1 MYCIKEVS
9 HISITISIP
18 GNNKILEQTL
28 HPQLQNRVGGFWLC
42 MLEQLQLQFRSSSC
56 QDATA
61 AAFGLQLQL
70 FQRLPDSLEV
80 QLELQSKLLL
90 QRLLDSLEVQLKL
103 QLQLSESAAVQLL
116 HPADVDQL
124 QPLSLVLMTAFLC
137 LIES

>member
-1 MYCIKEVS
+1 MHAAAAAAAVQ
-9 HISITISIP
+9 
-18 GNNKILEQTL
+18 EQ
-28 HPQLQNRVGGFWLC
+28 QLSRCNCSCCG
-42 MLEQLQLQFRSSSC
+42 LQF
-56 QDATA
+56 
-61 AAFGLQLQL
+61 QL

-116 HPADVDQL
+116 HLADVDQL